1 MLAFEK
7 EVLGVYVSGHPMEE
21 YEEKWKKNAT
31 AMSLDFIVDEETGEA
46 KVRDGQNVTIG
57 GMITGKTI
65 KITKNNQQMAFLTVE
80 DMAGS
85 VEVLVFPKD
94 YEKHREKMLDDA
106 KVFISGRVSIG
117 DDPQG
122 KLICEK
128 LTPFDSVPRELWLQF
143 EDVTDFRAKEPRMM
157 NYLEESDGNDRV
169 VIWLKKERAKKIL
182 PPNWSVCANR
192 ELTELL
198 SEKFGAGNVK
208 VVEKSIENR

>member
-1 MLAFEK
+1 
-7 EVLGVYVSGHPMEE
+7 
-21 YEEKWKKNAT
+21 T
-31 AMSLDFIVDEETGEA
+31 AVSLDFIVDEETGEA
-46 KVRDGQNVTIG
+46 KVRDGQNVMIG
-57 GMITGKTI
+57 GMITGKMI

-94 YEKHREKMLDDA
+94 YERYREQMVEDA
-106 KVFISGRVSIG
+106 KVFIGGRVSIG

-128 LTPFDSVPRELWLQF
+128 LYPFDSVPRELWLQF

-192 ELTELL
+192 ELVEALT
-198 SEKFGAGNVK
+198 EKFGAGNVK